1 MDLATHKIPMRKDVL
16 TNKMYP
22 KREMVRIVK
31 DKEGNISIDPTGKK
45 PGRGAYVGLDPEAV
59 KNAKSAK
66 VLEKVFSHAVPEDF
80 YDELFDF
87 VDHQK
92 ARMDLFGDLG
102 KKH

>member
-1 MDLATHKIPMRKDVL
+1 MGLATRKIPMRKDVL
-16 TNKMYP
+16 TNEMFP
-22 KREMVRIVK
+22 KRELVRIVR

-45 PGRGAYVGLDPEAV
+45 SGRGAYVGLDPEAV
-59 KNAKSAK
+59 KEAKSK
-66 VLEKVFSHAVPEDF
+66 KTLEKVFSHAVPDDF
-80 YDELFDF
+80 YDELFEF

>member
-1 MDLATHKIPMRKDVL
+1 MDLATRKIPMRKDIL

-59 KNAKSAK
+59 KDAKSK
-66 VLEKVFSHAVPEDF
+66 KSLEKVFSHAVPADF
-80 YDELFDF
+80 YDELFEF